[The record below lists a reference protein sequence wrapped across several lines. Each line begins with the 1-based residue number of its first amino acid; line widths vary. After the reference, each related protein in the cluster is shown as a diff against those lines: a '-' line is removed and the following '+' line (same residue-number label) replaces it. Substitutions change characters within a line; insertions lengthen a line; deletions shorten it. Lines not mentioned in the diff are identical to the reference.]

1 MSRNFYWKLALVV
14 FVLAWGLYEMYPPTG
29 RDLMVYFQER
39 ALRPD
44 ATFSNIVQQASDLQ
58 KERPERKYANL
69 RDAIGTND
77 LTKYFPFYPDAKQE
91 LNPTGYILNRLQ
103 REASG
108 RIKLGLDLQGG
119 TSFLVKLDTGR
130 LVTVDEVT
138 NSLGQVQMVTNN
150 VDAELQGVI
159 EHAVEVLRKRV
170 DKFGV
175 AEPVIQPSG
184 RDRILVQ
191 LPGLSEADKESARTT
206 IQKVAFLEFRMVH
219 ENNDQL
225 LATGEIPPGYE
236 LLRRKTR
243 AKDGSEGFEQAIVKK
258 KAERGLTGNIVK
270 SAIVVRGSLGQPEID
285 FTLTSD
291 GATVFGEVTSANVGR
306 RLAIVLDGQL
316 YSAPVIQSAIESGRG
331 QITGQ
336 FDLREAF
343 ELSNVLENP
352 LKVPLLIE
360 EERTVD
366 PSLGKDSIRSGIIA
380 SLIAA
385 VLTFIFMLVFYFG
398 LGLVA
403 NLALAM
409 NVILLM
415 GALCALSSTLTMPG
429 IAGIALTIG
438 MAVDANVLIYERMRE
453 EIAAGKSIRG
463 IVNAAYSKA
472 FGTIFD
478 SNLTTV
484 IAAVILIK
492 FGTGPVQG
500 FGVTLTIGICASMFT
515 ALFVTRL
522 IYDFLLAKG
531 WMRNARMMPLAKF
544 GNIPFMN
551 WGKVAYGISLALILI
566 GVGSGIAKGKKVL
579 GVDFAGGEAL
589 TLAFTQRVEE
599 DQLRST
605 LDKAALGDAA
615 IGYQRNLAT
624 GVETLQV
631 VVPVGAGA
639 KAETALKEAF
649 PQAGLDV
656 KGTDVVGATVGEEI
670 RRSAIIASLLAL
682 FAILVYVAFRYEFS
696 FAVGSVLALIHDV
709 VLTMGIYFLSG
720 RQLTAPMVAAILT
733 IIGYSINDKIVIM
746 DRIREDLKLGVRG
759 SFRQLIDIALN
770 QTLSRTIITG
780 GAVILSTLAL
790 LFFGGGVINDFA
802 FTFLVGTL
810 AGTYSSLMIASPF
823 VLWWHKGERPKIGS
837 GAQVTVEGS
846 ATPAATKA

>member
-14 FVLAWGLYEMYPPTG
+14 LVFAWGLYEMNPPVS
-29 RDLMVYFQER
+29 RDLMEYFQER

-44 ATFSNIVQQASDLQ
+44 AAFSNIVHQALEFQ
-58 KERPERKYANL
+58 KERPERKFANL
-69 RDAIGTND
+69 RQAIGTND
-77 LTKYFPFYPDAKQE
+77 ITKYFPFYPEAKEE
-91 LNPTGYILNRLQ
+91 LNPTSHILNRLQ
-103 REASG
+103 RDAAG

-119 TSFLVKLDTGR
+119 TSFLVKLDTSK
-130 LVTVDEVT
+130 LMTTDTVT
-138 NSLGQVQMVTNN
+138 NAQGQVQTITNN
-150 VDAELQGVI
+150 VDAELEGVI

-191 LPGLSEADKESARTT
+191 LPGLSEADKESAKTT
-206 IQKVAFLEFRMVH
+206 IQKVAFLEFRLVH
-219 ENNDQL
+219 ESNDQL
-225 LATGEIPPGYE
+225 LQTGEIPPGYE
-236 LLRRKTR
+236 LLKRKAR
-243 AKDGSEGFEQAIVKK
+243 KQSGAEKLEQAIVKK
-258 KAERGLTGNIVK
+258 KPERGLTGNIVK
-270 SAIVVRGSLGQPEID
+270 SAIVVRGNLGQPEID
-285 FTLTSD
+285 FALTTE
-291 GATVFGEVTSANVGR
+291 GAAIFGEVTSANVGR
-306 RLAIVLDGQL
+306 RLAIVLDGEL
-316 YSAPVIQSAIESGRG
+316 YSAPVIQSAIETGRG

-352 LKVPLLIE
+352 LKVPLQIE

-366 PSLGKDSIRSGIIA
+366 PSLGKDAIA
-380 SLIAA
+380 SGVIASMVAA
-385 VLTFIFMLVFYFG
+385 VATFLFMLVFYFG

-403 NLALAM
+403 NLALVL
-409 NVILLM
+409 NVVLLM
-415 GALCALSSTLTMPG
+415 GAMCALGSTLTMPG

-453 EIAAGKSIRG
+453 ELAAGKSIRG
-463 IVNAAYSKA
+463 VVTAAYSKA

-478 SNLTTV
+478 SNLTTL

-500 FGVTLTIGICASMFT
+500 FGVTLAIGIIASMFT

-531 WMRNARMMPLAKF
+531 WMRNARMMPLARFKR
-544 GNIPFMN
+544 IPFMS
-551 WGKVAYGISLALILI
+551 WGKLAYIISAVLILI
-566 GVGSGIAKGKKVL
+566 GAGSGIARGKKVL
-579 GVDFAGGEAL
+579 GVDFAGGEAMTL
-589 TLAFTQRVEE
+589 TFSQRVGE
-599 DQLRST
+599 DQLRDT

-615 IGYQRNLAT
+615 IGYQKSLST
-624 GVETLQV
+624 GAESLQV
-631 VVPVGAGA
+631 VVPEGAGA
-639 KAETALKEAF
+639 KAEAALKEAF
-649 PQAGLDV
+649 PQAEFDV
-656 KGTDVVGATVGEEI
+656 KGTDVVGATVGKEI
-670 RRSAIIASLLAL
+670 QRSAIIASLIAL
-682 FAILVYVAFRYEFS
+682 FAILAYVAFRYEFS
-696 FAVGSVLALIHDV
+696 FAVASVLALIHDV

-759 SFRQLIDIALN
+759 SFRELIDIALN

-780 GAVILSTLAL
+780 GAVILATLSL
-790 LFFGGGVINDFA
+790 LFLGGGVINDFA

-810 AGTYSSLMIASPF
+810 AGTYSSLLIASPF

-837 GAQVTVEGS
+837 GAQVTVPG
-846 ATPAATKA
+846 AAATAASKA

>member
-14 FVLAWGLYEMYPPTG
+14 FVLAWGLYEMNPPTG
-29 RDLMVYFQER
+29 RDLLGYFQER

-44 ATFSNIVQQASDLQ
+44 ATFSNIVQQVVELQ
-58 KERPERKYANL
+58 KQRPERKFANL
-69 RDAIGTND
+69 REAIGTND
-77 LTKYFPFYPDAKQE
+77 ITQYFPFYPDAKQE

-103 REASG
+103 REAAG
-108 RIKLGLDLQGG
+108 KIKLGLDLQGG
-119 TSFLVKLDTGR
+119 TSFLVKLETSR
-130 LVTVDEVT
+130 LQTVDEVT
-138 NSLGQVQMVTNN
+138 NNLGQVQMVTNN
-150 VDAELQGVI
+150 VDAELEGVI
-159 EHAVEVLRKRV
+159 AHAVEVLRKRV

-191 LPGLSEADKESARTT
+191 LPGLSEADKESARIT

-225 LATGEIPPGYE
+225 LQTGEIPPGYE

-243 AKDGSEGFEQAIVKK
+243 SRDGSESFDQVIVKK
-258 KAERGLTGNIVK
+258 KPERGLTGNIVK
-270 SAIVVRGSLGQPEID
+270 SAIVIRGTLGQPEID
-285 FTLTSD
+285 FTLTSE

-306 RLAIVLDGQL
+306 RLAIVLDGEL
-316 YSAPVIQSAIESGRG
+316 YSAPVIQSAIETGRG

-343 ELSNVLENP
+343 ELANVLENP
-352 LKVPLLIE
+352 LKVPLVIE

-366 PSLGKDSIRSGIIA
+366 PSLGRDSIRSGIIA
-380 SLIAA
+380 SVVAA
-385 VLTFIFMLVFYFG
+385 AATFTFMLIFYFG

-415 GALCALSSTLTMPG
+415 GALCTLGSTLTMPG

-453 EIAAGKSIRG
+453 ELAAGKSIRG
-463 IVNAAYSKA
+463 VVSAAYGKA
-472 FGTIFD
+472 FGTILD
-478 SNLTTV
+478 SNLTTL

-500 FGVTLTIGICASMFT
+500 FGVTLAIGIMASMFT

-531 WMRNARMMPLAKF
+531 WMRHARMMPLAKF
-544 GNIPFMN
+544 ERIPFMS
-551 WGKVAYGISLALILI
+551 WGKMAFIVSAVLILI
-566 GVGSGIAKGKKVL
+566 GAGSGIARGKKVL

-589 TLAFTQRVEE
+589 TLTFSQRVGV
-599 DQLRST
+599 DQLRGT

-615 IGYQRNLAT
+615 IGYQKSLST
-624 GVETLQV
+624 GLESLQV

-639 KAETALKEAF
+639 KAEAALKGDF
-649 PQAGLDV
+649 PQASFEV
-656 KGTDVVGATVGEEI
+656 KGTDMVGATVGEEI
-670 RRSAIIASLLAL
+670 RRSAIIASLFAL
-682 FAILVYVAFRYEFS
+682 FAILAYVAFRYEFS
-696 FAVGSVLALIHDV
+696 FAVASVLALIHDV

-720 RQLTAPMVAAILT
+720 RQLTAPMVAAVLT

-780 GAVILSTLAL
+780 GAVILATLAL

-823 VLWWHKGERPKIGS
+823 VLWWHKGERPRIGS
-837 GAQVTVEGS
+837 GAQVTVAGS